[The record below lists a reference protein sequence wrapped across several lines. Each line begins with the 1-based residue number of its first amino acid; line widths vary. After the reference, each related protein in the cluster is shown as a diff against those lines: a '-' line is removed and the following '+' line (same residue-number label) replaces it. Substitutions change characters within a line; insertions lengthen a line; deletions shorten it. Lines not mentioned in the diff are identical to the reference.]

1 MDACRNGWINEC
13 KHAWMHGSRN
23 GWMDGW
29 MEKWRNEQDS
39 WKVNI
44 SVKEWVK

>member
-23 GWMDGW
+23 GWM
-29 MEKWRNEQDS
+29 EKWRNEQDS